1 MSKEIARKKFL
12 FSTAIGTVMVD
23 QKVIQDSDVEDMLE
37 DLVISQART
46 LQLQNLG
53 RQIDANA
60 NLPVGSIPTVFLD
73 PNGQDDEEIL

>member
-23 QKVIQDSDVEDMLE
+23 KKVVQDSDVEDLME
-37 DLVISQART
+37 DISTSQART

-60 NLPVGSIPTVFLD
+60 NLPQGSIPSVFLD
-73 PNGQDDEEIL
+73 PDGEDEEEIL